1 MSTCL
6 RTMCLL
12 VLSGLLLTGARV
24 VAQQEPMNPDQL
36 RAFEHTN
43 PQWPN
48 IQTHLPDPATA
59 SPQQLETAADVL
71 RARRFP
77 QDALD
82 YYMYA
87 ARRGGNE
94 VPILN
99 KMGITELDLGHF
111 DRARAY
117 FERVIKLKKKS
128 AEGWNNLGAVEY
140 ISGRNGS
147 AIYDYKRA
155 IKLNKKGAT
164 YHSNLA
170 TAYLQEKDWHNA
182 RKEFTK
188 AVSLDP
194 AIFQHSDPT
203 GVVARMLTTED
214 HARFCF
220 EMARIFEG
228 SGDIPTMLHYLGMAS
243 EEGFDIL
250 EAMDRDPAMK
260 HFSKDPRVLL
270 IVRNSRALRTA
281 GRASV
286 ENVDGH
292 LPPLPPSEQTQHE

>member
-12 VLSGLLLTGARV
+12 VLSGLLITGARAA
-24 VAQQEPMNPDQL
+24 AQQDPMNPDQM
-36 RAFEHTN
+36 RAFEHAN
-43 PQWPN
+43 PQWPD
-48 IQTHLPDPATA
+48 IQAHLPDPATA
-59 SPQQLETAADVL
+59 SSQDLETAADVL

-87 ARRGGNE
+87 AQRGGKE
-94 VPILN
+94 VTLLN
-99 KMGITELDLGHF
+99 KMGITELNLGHN
-111 DRARAY
+111 DRARVY
-117 FERVIKLKKKS
+117 FERVIKLKKKD

-140 ISGRNGS
+140 VDGRNGS

-170 TAYLQEKDWHNA
+170 TAYLQEKDWRNA
-182 RKEFTK
+182 RKEYAAALK
-188 AVSLDP
+188 LDP
-194 AIFQHSDPT
+194 DLFNHSDSS

-220 EMARIFEG
+220 EMARIFAGYE
-228 SGDIPTMLHYLGMAS
+228 DVPNMLHYLGMAS
-243 EEGFDIL
+243 EGGFDIL
-250 EAMDRDPAMK
+250 EAMDRDSVMK
-260 HFSKDPRVLL
+260 RYSKDPRVLL
-270 IVRNSRALRTA
+270 LVRNARALRTT

-286 ENVDGH
+286 DNVTGAI
-292 LPPLPPSEQTQHE
+292 PPLQPSQQAQHE